1 MKSPPR
7 KAFILAAGFGTR
19 LLPLTRV
26 VPKPLLPLGGIPM
39 LDRAIAL
46 VKSWGVNQVVV
57 NVHHGANAMVN
68 HLTHRK
74 PDGLH
79 IQISFEPEILGTGG
93 ALAKASWFFADNEP
107 FWMIN
112 ADVAAD
118 VNYQPVL
125 KAYRPGKTI
134 ASAWLM
140 STRGPRTVESHNGLI
155 TNFQSKRPGTEGTFT
170 FCGVHLVDPGIL
182 KYLPPGGFSSIID
195 GYQKAMADGWHVAGV
210 PVEKACWADIGTPAQ
225 YVQAEKEIVSAA
237 DRRDVG
243 PYHNAR
249 KRPVGTDVPSVRDQ
263 VSIKDKFIYGPRVP
277 RKTYSGIM
285 AMRAVDALGETEQA
299 LLRKWKKQIDAVVAC
314 PLSPRGSARTF
325 TRLYAGPATAML
337 VQHKP
342 EREENN
348 LYVSHTK
355 FLAALGIPVPRVLAD
370 DPENHLA
377 LFEDVGI
384 TSVQDEAPK
393 WNGKKLEQCY
403 RKVLDKLI
411 VFHEEGGRV
420 AKRKRI
426 KLMPPFDAK
435 LYTWEHDLF
444 ANLFLK
450 ERAGFDDARIVA
462 VKKELAGISSVL
474 SKNKSVLLHRDFQ
487 SSNILLKKGKWYVI
501 DYQGMRMGPAVY
513 DLASMLCDP
522 YISMDPN
529 VRDRLLAYYAAKA
542 DKQSRCH
549 ETFWLAVIQRLGQ
562 ALGAYAR
569 LSKISGMSHFSRY
582 IRPALRNMHE
592 ALAHIHGGYPAL
604 RDAVA
609 ECLTK
614 DENQSA

>member
-1 MKSPPR
+1 MKSSPR
-7 KAFILAAGFGTR
+7 KAVILAAGFGTR

-57 NVHHGANAMVN
+57 NVHHGADAMVN
-68 HLTHRK
+68 HLIHRK

-79 IQISFEPEILGTGG
+79 IQISFEPTILGTGG
-93 ALAKASWFFADNEP
+93 ALAKASWFFSDDKP

-118 VNYQPVL
+118 VDYRPIL
-125 KAYRPGKTI
+125 KAFRPGKTI

-140 STRGPRTVESHNGLI
+140 STRGPRTVEYQHGRI
-155 TNFQSKRPGTEGTFT
+155 TNFQSKRPGTDGTFT
-170 FCGVHLVDPGIL
+170 FCGVHLVDPKVL
-182 KYLPPGGFSSIID
+182 KYLPPDGFSSIID
-195 GYQKAMADGWHVAGV
+195 GYQKAMTDGWHVAGV
-210 PVEKACWADIGTPAQ
+210 PVENAYWADIGTPAQ
-225 YVQAEKEIVSAA
+225 YVTASLEVGRALRASRSAEGSHGVLALPKKI
-237 DRRDVG
+237 D
-243 PYHNAR
+243 H
-249 KRPVGTDVPSVRDQ
+249 
-263 VSIKDKFIYGPRVP
+263 VSIKDSFIYGPNVP

-285 AMRAVDALGETEQA
+285 AMRAIDALEEPAQQ
-299 LLRKWKKQIDAVVAC
+299 LIRKWKKQLEPIIAC

-325 TRLYAGPATAML
+325 TRLYAGNATAML

-348 LYVSHTK
+348 LYVGHTK
-355 FLAALGIPVPRVLAD
+355 FLAELGIPVPRVLAD

-377 LFEDVGI
+377 LFEDVGF

-393 WNGKKLEQCY
+393 WTGKKLEQCY
-403 RKVLDKLI
+403 RGVLDKLV
-411 VFHEEGGRV
+411 VFHEEGGRI
-420 AKRKRI
+420 AKQKRL

-435 LYTWEHDLF
+435 LYAWERDLF
-444 ANLFLK
+444 AHLFLK
-450 ERAGFDDARIVA
+450 ERFGFDDARIVEI
-462 VKKELAGISSVL
+462 KKELAGISSVL
-474 SKNKSVLLHRDFQ
+474 LKNKSVLLHRDFQ
-487 SSNILLKKGKWYVI
+487 SSNILLKKGKWYLI

-513 DLASMLCDP
+513 DLASLLCDP
-522 YISMDPN
+522 YIAIDPA
-529 VRDRLLAYYAAKA
+529 VRERLLAYYTAKA
-542 DKQSRCH
+542 DKYSKCR

-569 LSKISGMSHFSRY
+569 LSKISGMSHFARY
-582 IRPALRNMHE
+582 IQPALRNLQE
-592 ALAHIHGGYPAL
+592 ALDHVHGYPAL

-609 ECLTK
+609 ECMIR
-614 DENQSA
+614 DENQFA